1 MSTAS
6 TRRSGGSTRSRPSGR
21 CFPTVRA
28 GAHARPARRWRALV
42 GAVPI
47 AQPSPSPLPLRSLVA
62 APKESALMLNE
73 AAQPARRRHVQA
85 MRSALEQAR
94 GSLPAVPSRAPFGA
108 DSAALGCPRPL
119 ARGRLPLPSP
129 TGPRPRPPDRP
140 GECGAG
146 APACRAA
153 RRPAGKNPPP
163 KPPFPL
169 SPLLSPLS
177 PLQRPA
183 SPRAAATGG
192 DRRGGR
198 VLVQIPADRRGV
210 RAVAGRPARDLD
222 ARSRAASARICTP
235 TDPGQTRGAS
245 AEYVGKSGGRFFS
258 RVLVPLVRCG
268 AGPLSWA
275 GCRCPVGSRIR
286 RVILVGCRPL

>member
-1 MSTAS
+1 
-6 TRRSGGSTRSRPSGR
+6 
-21 CFPTVRA
+21 
-28 GAHARPARRWRALV
+28 
-42 GAVPI
+42 
-47 AQPSPSPLPLRSLVA
+47 
-62 APKESALMLNE
+62 MLNE

-108 DSAALGCPRPL
+108 AIRLPSAALAPSPEGACRC
-119 ARGRLPLPSP
+119 PLPP
-129 TGPRPRPPDRP
+129 GPAPRPPDRP

-163 KPPFPL
+163 KPPSPSL
-169 SPLLSPLS
+169 SPLLSSLS

-222 ARSRAASARICTP
+222 AQSRAASARICTP

>member
-1 MSTAS
+1 
-6 TRRSGGSTRSRPSGR
+6 
-21 CFPTVRA
+21 
-28 GAHARPARRWRALV
+28 
-42 GAVPI
+42 
-47 AQPSPSPLPLRSLVA
+47 
-62 APKESALMLNE
+62 MLSE

-108 DSAALGCPRPL
+108 ESAALGCPRPL

-163 KPPFPL
+163 KPPSLP
-169 SPLLSPLS
+169 SPLS
-177 PLQRPA
+177 SPPSPLSSAQ
-183 SPRAAATGG
+183 PRRVAAATGG

-198 VLVQIPADRRGV
+198 VLVHIPADRRGV

-222 ARSRAASARICTP
+222 AQSRAASARICTP
-235 TDPGQTRGAS
+235 PTQGRRAGRLRSTLGRARVASSRGRLCPLCAVAPGLSLGRAAGARWGLG
-245 AEYVGKSGGRFFS
+245 YV
-258 RVLVPLVRCG
+258 
-268 AGPLSWA
+268 A
-275 GCRCPVGSRIR
+275 
-286 RVILVGCRPL
+286 